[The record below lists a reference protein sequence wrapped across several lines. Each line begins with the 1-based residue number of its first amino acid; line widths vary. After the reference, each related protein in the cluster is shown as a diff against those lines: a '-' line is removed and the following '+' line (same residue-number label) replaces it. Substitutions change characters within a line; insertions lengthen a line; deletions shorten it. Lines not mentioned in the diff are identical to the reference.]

1 MNNYLKY
8 LTDFGDFLDEIKF
21 GFVFDIRLVY
31 VGFFFLLGQGQ
42 SLNSQLVQLFD
53 ANLL

>member
-31 VGFFFLLGQGQ
+31 VGFFFSVRLGLEFKFLV
-42 SLNSQLVQLFD
+42 SLVV
-53 ANLL
+53 